1 MRGELVLIDS
11 NILTYVFDADEPDKQ
26 RVCRE
31 LIGDCWNRKR
41 KYAVS
46 VQNLSEFYVVVT
58 SKIKN
63 PIPKKIAS
71 EFVSSIVKF
80 HNWKVINF
88 DADTVLSAI
97 EINIEYGI
105 HYWDAVLAA
114 TMKEHGIF
122 SIYTEDQHFSKI
134 PWLIALNPMAGRKS
148 LQ

>member
-1 MRGELVLIDS
+1 MSVELALIDS

-71 EFVSSIVKF
+71 EFISSIVKF

-97 EINIEYGI
+97 EINMTYSI

-134 PWLIALNPMAGRKS
+134 PWLAATNPMADFA
-148 LQ
+148 L

>member
-1 MRGELVLIDS
+1 MNGELALIDS

-58 SKIKN
+58 SKIKT

-71 EFVSSIVKF
+71 EFVSLIVKF

-97 EINIEYGI
+97 EINMEYGV

-134 PWLIALNPMAGRKS
+134 PWLVALNPMAGRKS

>member
-1 MRGELVLIDS
+1 MSGELALIDS

-26 RVCRE
+26 RMCRE
-31 LIGDCWNRKR
+31 LIGDCWNRKQ

-71 EFVSSIVKF
+71 QFISSIVKF

-97 EINIEYGI
+97 EINMEYGV

-134 PWLIALNPMAGRKS
+134 PWLVAMNPMVDPA
-148 LQ
+148 L

>member
-1 MRGELVLIDS
+1 MSGELALIDS

-31 LIGDCWNRKR
+31 LISDCWNRKR

-58 SKIKN
+58 SKIKT

-80 HNWKVINF
+80 HLTFRTYLVIP
-88 DADTVLSAI
+88 
-97 EINIEYGI
+97 Y
-105 HYWDAVLAA
+105 
-114 TMKEHGIF
+114 
-122 SIYTEDQHFSKI
+122 HFY
-134 PWLIALNPMAGRKS
+134 
-148 LQ
+148 

>member
-1 MRGELVLIDS
+1 MSVELALIDS

-71 EFVSSIVKF
+71 QFISSIVKF

-97 EINIEYGI
+97 EINMAYSI

-122 SIYTEDQHFSKI
+122 SIYTEDQHFSNI
-134 PWLIALNPMAGRKS
+134 PWLAATNPMADFA
-148 LQ
+148 L

>member
-1 MRGELVLIDS
+1 MSGELALIDS

-31 LIGDCWNRKR
+31 LISDCWNRKR

-58 SKIKN
+58 SKIKT

-97 EINIEYGI
+97 EINMTYSI

-134 PWLIALNPMAGRKS
+134 PWLVATNPMAGRKS

>member
-1 MRGELVLIDS
+1 MSVELALIDS

-71 EFVSSIVKF
+71 EFISSIVKF

-97 EINIEYGI
+97 EINMTYSI
-105 HYWDAVLAA
+105 HYWDAVLVA

-122 SIYTEDQHFSKI
+122 SIYTEDKHFSKI
-134 PWLIALNPMAGRKS
+134 PWLAAMNPMAGRKS

>member
-1 MRGELVLIDS
+1 MNGELALIDS

-31 LIGDCWNRKR
+31 LISDCWNRKR

-58 SKIKN
+58 SKIKT
-63 PIPKKIAS
+63 PIPKKIAN

-97 EINIEYGI
+97 EINMEYGI

-134 PWLIALNPMAGRKS
+134 PWLVALNPMAGRKS

>member
-1 MRGELVLIDS
+1 MSGELALIDS

-58 SKIKN
+58 SKIKT

-97 EINIEYGI
+97 EINMAYSI

-134 PWLIALNPMAGRKS
+134 PWLVAMNPMAD
-148 LQ
+148 LAL

>member
-1 MRGELVLIDS
+1 MSVELALIDS

-26 RVCRE
+26 RACRE

-41 KYAVS
+41 KYTVS

-71 EFVSSIVKF
+71 QFVSSIVEF
-80 HNWKVINF
+80 HDWKVINF

-97 EINIEYGI
+97 EINMEYGI

-122 SIYTEDQHFSKI
+122 SIYTEDQHFSRI
-134 PWLIALNPMAGRKS
+134 PWLVATNPMVGRK
-148 LQ
+148 LL